1 MTSSNSTAVYSEGDL
16 SKLLGYVRHI
26 KSVGG
31 NYGFS
36 ACIVGKS
43 SVLPLAGAPN
53 RFLRSLDA
61 FLQYVP
67 ARGWLNFGT
76 LKRAFGSIFPLYQLL
91 RSESDPPCTRP
102 DDIWFPAKADVLN
115 QSLVYFIPL
124 CSGAVYQGYSPF
136 SWTSFLY

>member
-26 KSVGG
+26 NSVGG

-43 SVLPLAGAPN
+43 SILPLAGAPN
-53 RFLRSLDA
+53 RFLRSFDA

-76 LKRAFGSIFPLYQLL
+76 LKRAFDSIFPLYQLL
-91 RSESDPPCTRP
+91 
-102 DDIWFPAKADVLN
+102 W
-115 QSLVYFIPL
+115 
-124 CSGAVYQGYSPF
+124 SGGGSPHK
-136 SWTSFLY
+136 